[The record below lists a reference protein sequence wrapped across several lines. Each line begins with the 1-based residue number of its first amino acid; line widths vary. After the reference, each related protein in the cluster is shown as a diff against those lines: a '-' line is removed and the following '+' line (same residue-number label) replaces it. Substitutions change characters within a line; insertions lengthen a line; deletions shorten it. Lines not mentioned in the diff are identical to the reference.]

1 VDILNLENQKFRGIG
16 VSNGIAIAKARVIV
30 EETIQVIENHDVTAA
45 DELDRLNH
53 AIEQSLSGLTRVFE
67 TTKEKLG
74 EDHAQIFEAH
84 MLILQDPEFVSAI
97 QRKITE
103 ENVNAEFA
111 LEDISGQMV
120 ALFEAMEN
128 EYMRQRSADIRDVSL
143 RVMNHLQGK
152 TKLSLSEI
160 QEPIIL
166 VAHDLNPSDTI
177 DLDKRFVKGVLT
189 NIGGRTSH
197 SSIMARSLGIPA
209 VVGLG
214 NITDQVEDGI
224 TVIVNGTDGEV
235 IIQPSQDELKVYESR
250 HATYLK
256 EQQELQQYLHLP
268 SETLDNHRV
277 EIAANIG
284 TPDDLPA
291 VVANGSE
298 GIGLFRSEFLY
309 MNRNDAPSEEE
320 QFEAYKK
327 AAEALQGKPVIV
339 RTLDVGGD
347 KEIPYLDLPK
357 ESNPFLG
364 YRAIRVCLDRKELF
378 KVQLRAI
385 VRASHYGT
393 IKIMFPMIS
402 NITEVRSAK
411 SILHEVMTELEQ
423 AGIPFDKN
431 LEVGI
436 MVEIPSSALAADI
449 LAKEVD
455 FFSIG
460 TNDLIQYTMACDRM
474 NQKISYLYQPYNP
487 SILRLIKMVIEGAH
501 QAGKWV
507 GMCGEMAGDKI
518 AVPILLGLGLDEFSM
533 SAGSVLSTR
542 KIIRGLKYEDMK
554 TLANEALNVETQE
567 AVRSLVEERLK

>member
-1 VDILNLENQKFRGIG
+1 MVNVLSLKVKGIG
-16 VSNGIAIAKARVIV
+16 VSNGIAIAKARVLIE
-30 EETIQVIENHDVTAA
+30 EETQVAEDHNITIS
-45 DELDRLNH
+45 DELNRLND
-53 AIEQSLSGLTRVFE
+53 ALEKSVGELQSVYE

-84 MLILQDPEFVSAI
+84 MLILQDPEFSSAI
-97 QRKITE
+97 QNKISD

-111 LEDISGQMV
+111 LSEISSQMV
-120 ALFEAMEN
+120 ALFEAMDN
-128 EYMRQRSADIRDVSL
+128 EYMRARSADIRDVSS

-152 TKLSLSEI
+152 TKLSLREI
-160 QEPIIL
+160 EEPIIL
-166 VAHDLNPSDTI
+166 IAHDLNPSDTI
-177 DLDKRFVKGVLT
+177 DLDKRFVKAIAT
-189 NIGGRTSH
+189 EIGGRTSH

-209 VVGLG
+209 VAGLG
-214 NITDQVEDGI
+214 DITNQVADGAV
-224 TVIVNGTDGEV
+224 VIVDGTDGV
-235 IIQPSQDELKVYESR
+235 IIVDPAADELQAYESR
-250 HATYLK
+250 QSSYLK
-256 EQQELQQYLHLP
+256 EQEELQKFQSVP
-268 SETLDNHRV
+268 SVTQDNHRV

-284 TPDDLPA
+284 TPDDLPS

-309 MNRNDAPSEEE
+309 MNRTSAPTEEE
-320 QFEAYKK
+320 QFESYKK

-357 ESNPFLG
+357 EMNPFLG

-378 KVQLRAI
+378 KTQLRAI

-402 NITEVRSAK
+402 NITEVRAAK
-411 SILHEVMTELEQ
+411 SVLSEVMDELERE
-423 AGIPFDKN
+423 GVSFDKN

-487 SILRLIKMVIEGAH
+487 SILRLIKMVIDGAH
-501 QAGKWV
+501 KAKKWV
-507 GMCGEMAGDKI
+507 GMCGEMAGDPI
-518 AVPILLGLGLDEFSM
+518 SVPILLGLGLDEFSM

-542 KIIRGLKYEDMK
+542 KLIRSLNFADMQI
-554 TLANEALNVETQE
+554 LALHALNQE
-567 AVRSLVEERLK
+567 SQEDVRALVTKKLG

>member
-1 VDILNLENQKFRGIG
+1 VNLKLQGIG
-16 VSNGIAIAKARVIV
+16 VSNGIAIAKARVMV
-30 EETIQVIENHDVTAA
+30 EEEIQVIENHDVTASV
-45 DELDRLNH
+45 ELDRLST
-53 AIEQSLSGLTRVFE
+53 AVDKSLLGLKRVYE
-67 TTKEKLG
+67 TTKKKLG
-74 EDHAQIFEAH
+74 EEHAQIFEAH
-84 MLILQDPEFVSAI
+84 MLILKDPEFVSAI
-97 QRKITE
+97 ERKITE

-111 LEDISGQMV
+111 LLDISGQMV

-128 EYMRQRSADIRDVSL
+128 EYMRGRSADIRDVSL

-152 TKLSLSEI
+152 DKLSLSEI
-160 QEPIIL
+160 QEPVVL

-189 NIGGRTSH
+189 DIGGRTSH

-214 NITDQVEDGI
+214 TITDQVQDGA

-235 IIQPSQDELKVYESR
+235 IVNPAQDEQAAYEFR
-250 HATYLK
+250 QTNYLK
-256 EQQELQQYLHLP
+256 EQEELLRFLDAE
-268 SETLDNHRV
+268 SVTLDNHRV

-291 VVANGSE
+291 VIANGSE

-309 MNRNDAPSEEE
+309 MNRSSAPTEEE
-320 QFEAYKK
+320 QFAAYRK
-327 AAEALQGKPVIV
+327 AAEVLKGKPVIV

-347 KEIPYLDLPK
+347 KKIPYLDLPI

-393 IKIMFPMIS
+393 VRIMFPMIS
-402 NITEVRSAK
+402 NVTEVREAK
-411 SILHEVMTELEQ
+411 AVLAEVMAELVQE
-423 AGIPFDKN
+423 GVPFDKH

-507 GMCGEMAGDKI
+507 GMCGEMAGDSI
-518 AVPILLGLGLDEFSM
+518 AAPILLGLGLDEFSM

-542 KIIRGLKYEDMK
+542 KLIRGLKYEDMK
-554 TLANEALNVETQE
+554 ALAAETLVQETQDD
-567 AVRSLVEERLK
+567 VRSLVEKTLKLEKK